1 MIALKLFPY
10 RLVDGWTCA
19 QVTVAF
25 IGYEVK
31 WEEDTE
37 TVTCLH
43 TLTQSSTEAQ
53 VGSTVRWRS
62 TVRSRSGQAGSTVMS
77 GRVDYQART

>member
-10 RLVDGWTCA
+10 RLVDGWTCV

-53 VGSTVRWRS
+53 VGSTVRSW
-62 TVRSRSGQAGSTVMS
+62 SGQVGLTVMS
-77 GRVDYQART
+77 GGVDFPVK